1 MAGIVKTMTSILMSE
16 NTSPACL
23 GTRICLKNFNS
34 GGMSGGPLLAIVQAE
49 VIQTL
54 ATGRRDYSR
63 LFLRALQAG
72 SVESGH
78 LLALPQRP
86 VEDRSPP
93 LDLKGPHHPLIC
105 ISAHQLLWP
114 SPLI

>member
-1 MAGIVKTMTSILMSE
+1 
-16 NTSPACL
+16 
-23 GTRICLKNFNS
+23 
-34 GGMSGGPLLAIVQAE
+34 MSGGPLLAIVQAE

-86 VEDRSPP
+86 IEDRSPP

-105 ISAHQLLWP
+105 INAHQLLGQAHLFDDVSLNGQRHLP
-114 SPLI
+114 HL